1 MAHTYATGRLRTKW
15 IAVLTDEFCFRDTAH
30 SFLAWAFALFATAVL
45 LTSEIGSIV
54 SGGIQAGASVAGS
67 RMERGGHG

>member
-1 MAHTYATGRLRTKW
+1 MARTYATGRLRTKW
-15 IAVLTDEFCFRDTAH
+15 IAVLTDEFGFRGTAH
-30 SFLAWAFALFATAVL
+30 GFLACAFASLATAAL
-45 LTSEIGSIV
+45 LTSEIGAIV